1 VRAAYKF
8 DEANKL
14 SLFVNRRVDR
24 PNEVDI
30 RIFPKYDEPE
40 LIKVGNPA
48 LQPQY
53 ATSAELG
60 FRTGW
65 AAGSVYAAAYHR
77 IVDGTITRIAT
88 QVPGSV
94 LLYNVFQNG
103 GRSWSTGSE
112 VVWQQTISRRVS
124 LGANAN
130 AYRRTVGA
138 FSVVN
143 RYPVPIP
150 YSAPRQR
157 LTSGSLKLNA
167 VVTLPGEWQTQLSNV
182 YLAPDLLPQGR
193 VESRFSLDV
202 GAKKAVQRGK
212 GEIVANATDVLNT
225 NQARRTIRGTDFTIV
240 STDYLETQVIRV
252 GYNRKLRLER
262 SRSHP
267 RREEGRPARQGEIVA
282 NAR

>member
-1 VRAAYKF
+1 
-8 DEANKL
+8 
-14 SLFVNRRVDR
+14 
-24 PNEVDI
+24 
-30 RIFPKYDEPE
+30 
-40 LIKVGNPA
+40 
-48 LQPQY
+48 
-53 ATSAELG
+53 
-60 FRTGW
+60 
-65 AAGSVYAAAYHR
+65 
-77 IVDGTITRIAT
+77 
-88 QVPGSV
+88 VPGSV

-225 NQARRTIRGTDFTIV
+225 NQARRTIRGTV
-240 STDYLETQVIRV
+240 AGSRSTSSEEAVHRA
-252 GYNRKLRLER
+252 R
-262 SRSHP
+262 SR
-267 RREEGRPARQGEIVA
+267 RGE
-282 NAR
+282 RTMY